1 MTAALEAPPRVD
13 HVAMAD
19 DPAILGAITEPAVTL
34 SVWTRAVPAEVGP
47 AAARIAA
54 RAFAGLRVTLALDGL
69 ADTLPDELAGAGVEE
84 PALAADILDLARLFA
99 DAMRAPALDIR
110 LDRITNDACRKFHAD
125 YVTARLITTY
135 HGPATQWLDQR
146 DAAALAAGAEIDGLA
161 VRDLAA
167 GDVACLKG
175 RTAAGDAAII
185 HRSPP
190 IAGTGAARL
199 VLVLNPA

>member
-1 MTAALEAPPRVD
+1 MTTALYARSAVD
-13 HVAMAD
+13 HIAVAG
-19 DPAILGAITEPAVTL
+19 DPAILGAIAEPAVTL
-34 SVWTRAVPAEVGP
+34 SLWTRRLPSEVAT

-54 RAFAGLRVTLALDGL
+54 ADFAGLRVTLPLDGL
-69 ADTLPDELAGAGVEE
+69 AEALPSALAGVGVAE
-84 PALAADILDLARLFA
+84 PALAADMLDLARLFA
-99 DAMRAPALDIR
+99 DGMRTAAVDIR

-135 HGPATQWLDQR
+135 HGPATQWLDQPS
-146 DAAALAAGAEIDGLA
+146 AAALAAGAAIDALTVRALA
-161 VRDLAA
+161 T

-175 RTAAGDAAII
+175 RTGAGEAALV

-190 IAGTGAARL
+190 IAGTGRTRL